1 MHSTVSRRPGKC
13 APPGILG
20 SQTEQPMDSSRPA
33 SPRTLSIRARL
44 LLLVLAVWLP
54 AVVGFGMLARAT
66 YVSETRASQE
76 RISQLGDSLSGLIER
91 ELDKRAVMAMTLAAS
106 NAVKMRDVAHFLEEA
121 AAATQPTGDWAFLF
135 SSDKHWATTGQH
147 LAATTLPVRRD
158 TSSSAQALSVHFSLP
173 SAPDSKPS
181 LVMSVP
187 EANRTPTELYV
198 GVGFQP
204 AIFQELLAHHE
215 LPDASIAAVIDG
227 DLRVVARSR
236 DPQKWLGAHA
246 TGDLNR
252 RARAK
257 EYGFGESTTLD
268 GVPSLA
274 YLTHPNKYDWSVVV
288 AFPKSAMDRSAR
300 RVTAQALA
308 ASGVLLLLG
317 LGLAFVVARSIS
329 APIDTLRR
337 RAAELSEK
345 HVPSNQPTGLLEA
358 DVVISALHQA
368 GLDAKAATQT
378 LETRVA
384 QAVKEAREAQATL
397 LEARKHEAIGRLTG
411 GLAHDFNNLLQTIST
426 ALHILDRTA
435 TAGSQRRVVES
446 AMRAAFKATDLV
458 KQMLAFGR
466 TQKLEP
472 RPVMLAD
479 FVLKN
484 LELTQKA
491 VGERITL
498 TAHINPDLPALFVD
512 PTQLELALLN
522 LIFNARDAM
531 PEGGNISITGR
542 TLDAREHG
550 LLGPGPFLILEV
562 SDDGH
567 GIEEGILE
575 KVFEPYFTTKPVG
588 SGSGLGLAQAA
599 AFARQSG
606 GDIGIYS
613 QVGVGT
619 TVRMILPALVATPS
633 APVANISIAR
643 PRIAEH
649 LEVLMVED
657 DVLIASV
664 VVPALEGCGH
674 KVTLCSSADAAV
686 PLLESSQYFDVLFT
700 DVVMPGTMTGLDLV
714 EWCRKHRPQLP
725 TVVATG
731 YSSQTS
737 GTVSNKLNKPYAI
750 NDLVAALQGA
760 VDPQPRYEDAGT
772 NSEPIEGGPGPS

>member
-1 MHSTVSRRPGKC
+1 MNSPSDF
-13 APPGILG
+13 L
-20 SQTEQPMDSSRPA
+20 
-33 SPRTLSIRARL
+33 PRTLSIRARL

-54 AVVGFGMLARAT
+54 AVVGFGMLARST
-66 YVSETRASQE
+66 YLSETRASQE
-76 RISQLGDSLSGLIER
+76 KISQLGDSLSGLIER
-91 ELDKRAVMAMTLAAS
+91 ELDKRAVMARTLAAS
-106 NAVKMRDVAHFLEEA
+106 NAVKERDAVHFLEEA
-121 AAATQPTGDWAFLF
+121 AAATHATGDWAFLF
-135 SSDKHWATTGQH
+135 SSDKQWASTGQH
-147 LAATTLPVRRD
+147 LTATTLPGRRD
-158 TSSSAQALSVHFSLP
+158 TSPLAQGLSVHFSMAGNL
-173 SAPDSKPS
+173 DGKPS

-187 EANRTPTELYV
+187 EANRAPAELFV
-198 GVGFQP
+198 GVGIQP
-204 AIFQELLAHHE
+204 AVFQALLAQHE

-246 TGDLNR
+246 TGDLNH

-274 YLTHPNKYDWSVVV
+274 YLTHPNKYNWSVVV
-288 AFPKSAMDRSAR
+288 AFPKSSLARSAR

-317 LGLAFVVARSIS
+317 LGLAFIVARGIS

-337 RAAELSEK
+337 RAGELGDEN
-345 HVPSNQPTGLLEA
+345 VPSAEPTGLLEA
-358 DVVISALHQA
+358 DVVINALHRA
-368 GLDAKAATQT
+368 GLDARAATQT
-378 LETRVA
+378 LETRIA
-384 QAVKEAREAQATL
+384 QAVTDAREAQATL
-397 LEARKHEAIGRLTG
+397 LDARKHEAIGRLTG

-426 ALHILDRTA
+426 ALQILDRTA
-435 TAGSQRRVVES
+435 TAASQRRVVES

-472 RPVMLAD
+472 RPVVLAD
-479 FVLKN
+479 FVLRN
-484 LELTQKA
+484 LELTQRA
-491 VGERITL
+491 VGERIAL
-498 TAHINPDLPALFVD
+498 TAQINAELPALFVD

-531 PEGGNISITGR
+531 PEGGNILIAGR

-550 LLGPGPFLILEV
+550 LLGPGPFVVLEV

-567 GIEEGILE
+567 GIEEGVLE
-575 KVFEPYFTTKPVG
+575 KVFEPYFTTKPIG

-606 GDIGIYS
+606 GDVGIHS
-613 QVGVGT
+613 QVNVGT
-619 TVRMILPALVATPS
+619 TVRMVLPAIAA
-633 APVANISIAR
+633 APPAPASKDLIAGER
-643 PRIAEH
+643 PAEH

-664 VVPALEGCGH
+664 VVPALEGYGH
-674 KVTLCSSADAAV
+674 KVTLCPSADAAV
-686 PLLESSQYFDVLFT
+686 ALLKSAQYFDVLFT

-714 EWCRKHRPQLP
+714 EWCRMHRPHLP
-725 TVVATG
+725 AVVATG
-731 YSSQTS
+731 YSAQTS
-737 GTVSNKLNKPYAI
+737 DAVFRKLDKPYAI
-750 NDLVAALQGA
+750 SDLVAAFQDA
-760 VDPQPRYEDAGT
+760 VDPARRNKETGPSSVPVESG
-772 NSEPIEGGPGPS
+772 SGPGSG